1 MTEKWE
7 LKAEPVEVIQLEAI
21 YKRLDRLE
29 GMAIVKCWRCSS
41 EITISHSRFII
52 HPGLNEEVPL
62 CYDCYSNYEDL
73 IHNNETKLDEAQRAY
88 LKEIRL
94 QKK

>member
-1 MTEKWE
+1 MVDYKFNTTP
-7 LKAEPVEVIQLEAI
+7 AEVIQLEAI
-21 YKRLDRLE
+21 YKRLDRIE
-29 GMAIVKCWRCSS
+29 GMAIVKCWRCSR
-41 EITISHSRFII
+41 EITLSRSRFII

-62 CYDCYSNYEDL
+62 CYGCYSNYEDL